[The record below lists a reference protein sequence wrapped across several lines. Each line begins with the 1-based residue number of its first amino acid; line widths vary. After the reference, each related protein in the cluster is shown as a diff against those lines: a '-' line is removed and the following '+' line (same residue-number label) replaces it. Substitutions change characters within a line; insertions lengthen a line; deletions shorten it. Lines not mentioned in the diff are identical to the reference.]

1 MAADGRP
8 LILLDVDG
16 VLNPY
21 LGPLRDGYVEHRLL
35 TYRVR
40 LNMEHGVQ
48 LQKIAHET
56 GAELVWAST
65 WEHEAN
71 DYIGSRIGL
80 PPLPVIEVCRKN
92 DTVDRADYR
101 WKFGPVL
108 EYAAGRPLLWFDDD
122 FMHYPEYEEWF
133 LKERMAA
140 GLDTYLHTVAPE
152 VGLTQKDFDKALSWA
167 NKVQGK

>member
-1 MAADGRP
+1 MADGRP
-8 LILLDVDG
+8 LILIDVDG

-21 LGPLRDGYVEHRLL
+21 LGPLREGYTEYRLL
-35 TYRVR
+35 SYRVR

-56 GAELVWAST
+56 GAELVWATT

-80 PPLPVIEVCRKN
+80 PALPVIEVCKST
-92 DTVDRADYR
+92 DHLDKADYR

-108 EYAAGRPLLWFDDD
+108 EYCAGRPLLWFDDD
-122 FMHYPEYEEWF
+122 FVRFPEYEEWF

-140 GLDTYLHTVAPE
+140 GDLDTYLHTVEPD

>member
-1 MAADGRP
+1 MADGRP
-8 LILLDVDG
+8 LILIDVDG

-21 LGPLRDGYVEHRLL
+21 IGSMPKGYTEYRLL
-35 TYRVR
+35 SYRVR

-56 GAELVWAST
+56 GAELVWATT
-65 WEHEAN
+65 WEHDADE
-71 DYIGSRIGL
+71 YIGTRIGL
-80 PPLPVIEVCRKN
+80 PPLPVIEVVSGN
-92 DTVDRADYR
+92 DTVAQADYR

-122 FMHYPEYEEWF
+122 FECYPDYEEWF

-140 GLDTYLHTVAPE
+140 SDLDTYLHTVDPS